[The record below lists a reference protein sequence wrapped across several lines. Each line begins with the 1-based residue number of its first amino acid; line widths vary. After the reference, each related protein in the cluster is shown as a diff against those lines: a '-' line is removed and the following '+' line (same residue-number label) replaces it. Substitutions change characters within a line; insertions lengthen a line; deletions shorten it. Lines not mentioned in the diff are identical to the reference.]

1 MNIILCEGKN
11 DAFFFDELLKERFAY
26 RMYTMY
32 HNELKKLQE
41 MCGNK
46 CYDYVKENY
55 PLIIYGDGGKS
66 ELNKILRRVVIETL
80 GNNNDLLKIIMIL
93 DDDDSPYEE
102 LNRILFE
109 ELDSL
114 IKDKSKF
121 TNRTLPKLEERD
133 NSFILNHPKSKGVLK
148 VKLSTVPGSLE
159 KQVVKKTVEYNCP
172 NNSGILE
179 NESHEA
185 LKLLARKYYEGD
197 LQRLIR
203 ESSSWL
209 RDELWVSNID
219 FFVDST

>member
-80 GNNNDLLKIIMIL
+80 GNNNDLLKIIMIR

-159 KQVVKKTVEYNCP
+159 KQVVKKNC
-172 NNSGILE
+172 
-179 NESHEA
+179 
-185 LKLLARKYYEGD
+185 
-197 LQRLIR
+197 
-203 ESSSWL
+203 
-209 RDELWVSNID
+209 
-219 FFVDST
+219 